1 MSNYIRT
8 APKISGNRFYVYK
21 FLVQIII
28 SWYIERH
35 SYKNTVEELS
45 FGATSQPY
53 AVAVASKY

>member
-35 SYKNTVEELS
+35 SYKTQWRSCPLVLHLNHML
-45 FGATSQPY
+45 
-53 AVAVASKY
+53 